1 MNKTLK
7 KLSLII
13 SIFAIALVG
22 CSGEMTEE
30 KVVEKVLNNYK
41 DTKTLE
47 FDFKQED
54 KNEQSDNIESKV
66 KLDVANLK
74 VDTNF
79 KIMGM
84 DSKVY
89 AEKKDEK
96 TFAAYIN
103 FMGMKWVKTE
113 VDSKEVPLTQ
123 DTIAGGMKRI
133 YDMVKKYDV
142 FQLEKKEDSFV
153 LKSDTHTLSKYN
165 QMMDGTK
172 EENVKTEGEK
182 LDVEVTIGNKE
193 FNIASINAF
202 KEGVK
207 EEYISLKNFSK
218 SDTVV
223 EIPKDAIDSA
233 TDLKELEEMF
243 NNLQLEPE
251 TAE

>member
-96 TFAAYIN
+96 TFVAYIN

-142 FQLEKKEDSFV
+142 FELEKKEDSFV

-207 EEYISLKNFSK
+207 EEYISLKNFAK

-233 TDLKELEEMF
+233 TDLKEIEEMF
-243 NNLQLEPE
+243 NNLQLEPKKSE
-251 TAE
+251 

>member
-1 MNKTLK
+1 MNKTLR
-7 KLSLII
+7 KLALII
-13 SIFAIALVG
+13 SIMAIALVG
-22 CSGEMTEE
+22 CSSEMTEE
-30 KVVEKVLNNYK
+30 KVVENVLKNYK

-54 KNEQSDNIESKV
+54 KNEQSDNVESKV
-66 KLDVANLK
+66 KLDLANLK

-96 TFAAYIN
+96 TFVAYIN

-123 DTIAGGMKRI
+123 DTIAGGMKKI

-142 FQLEKKEDSFV
+142 FELEKKEDSFV
-153 LKSDTHTLSKYN
+153 LKSDTHKLSKYQ
-165 QMMDGTK
+165 QMLDGIK

-182 LDVEVTIGNKE
+182 LDVEVTVGNKE
-193 FNIASINAF
+193 FNIISINAF

-207 EEYISLKNFSK
+207 DAYISLTNFAK
-218 SDTVV
+218 SEAVV
-223 EIPKDAIDSA
+223 EIPKEAIDSA
-233 TDLKELEEMF
+233 IDMKEVEELF
-243 NNLQLEPE
+243 KNLQKEPE
-251 TAE
+251 TQQ

>member
-142 FQLEKKEDSFV
+142 FELEKKEDSFV

-207 EEYISLKNFSK
+207 EEYISLKNFAK

-233 TDLKELEEMF
+233 TDLKEIEEMF
-243 NNLQLEPE
+243 NNLQLEPKKSE
-251 TAE
+251 

>member
-30 KVVEKVLNNYK
+30 KVIEKVLNNYK

-207 EEYISLKNFSK
+207 EEYISLKNFAK

-233 TDLKELEEMF
+233 TDLKEIEEMF
-243 NNLQLEPE
+243 NNLQLEPKKSE
-251 TAE
+251 